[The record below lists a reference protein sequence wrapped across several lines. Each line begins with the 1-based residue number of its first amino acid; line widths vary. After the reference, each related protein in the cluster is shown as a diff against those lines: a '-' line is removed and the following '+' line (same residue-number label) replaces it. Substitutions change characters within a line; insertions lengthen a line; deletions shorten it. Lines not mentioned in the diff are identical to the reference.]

1 MDLTRPLD
9 SLVSTQSRIK
19 MSHSL
24 NPAQPG
30 LRSASK
36 SLFDMLRGKC
46 SHMFDQILRLTFPVA
61 SLNCGGLVLHARVS
75 VMELPGT
82 SLHEYGNTVFRLVL
96 QSFIQL
102 FRALKNTVNDD
113 ITVSTDILYLNS
125 LFGV

>member
-1 MDLTRPLD
+1 
-9 SLVSTQSRIK
+9 
-19 MSHSL
+19 
-24 NPAQPG
+24 
-30 LRSASK
+30 
-36 SLFDMLRGKC
+36 MLKGKC
-46 SHMFDQILRLTFPVA
+46 SHAFDQVLCLTFPVA
-61 SLNCGGLVLHARVS
+61 SLNCGGLVLYARVS

-125 LFGV
+125 LFRV